1 MSEENTLTPQRK
13 IGSGFGRDST
23 AADVIAGIDLT
34 GKTAIVTGGYSG
46 LGLETVRALASAGA
60 AVVVPARRPEHAREV
75 LAAAGLTP
83 GTRGGDVSVAGLDLA
98 DQASV
103 KEFAAGFLAGAAP
116 GTAPGTAP
124 GANRSLDILINNAAI
139 MASPERRVGP
149 GWEAQFATNHLG
161 HFALTNLLWPALA
174 AAEKARVVSLSSTGH
189 KLSGIRFDDIN
200 FDAGYDKWRAYGQAK
215 TANALFAVQLDALGR
230 DFGVRAFAVHPGG
243 IMTELQRHLPREE
256 MIAAGWMDEHGNV
269 DSRFKTPAQGA
280 ATSVWA
286 ATAPA
291 LEGMGGV
298 YCEDCEIAEPTVPGS
313 PDARIRGVDAH
324 AVDREAAARLWQVS
338 VEMTGIN
345 AFPG

>member
-13 IGSGFGRDST
+13 IGSGFGREST
-23 AADVIAGIDLT
+23 AAEVIAGIDLT

-60 AVVVPARRPEHAREV
+60 AVVVPARRPEHARDV
-75 LAAAGLTP
+75 LAEAGLTA
-83 GTRGGDVSVAGLDLA
+83 TERGGVSVAEMDLA

-116 GTAPGTAP
+116 GAK
-124 GANRSLDILINNAAI
+124 RSLDILINNAAI

-149 GWEAQFATNHLG
+149 GWESQFATNHLG
-161 HFALTNLLWPALA
+161 HFALTNLLWPALTA
-174 AAEKARVVSLSSTGH
+174 AQGARVVSLSSTGH

-200 FDAGYDKWRAYGQAK
+200 FDSGYDKWRAYGQAK

-256 MIAAGWMDEHGNV
+256 MIAAGWMDADGKL
-269 DSRFKTPAQGA
+269 DPRFKTPAQGA

-298 YCEDCEIAEPTVPGS
+298 YCEDCDIAEATVPGS
-313 PDARIRGVDAH
+313 PEARIRGVDAH
-324 AVDREAAARLWQVS
+324 AVDREAAAQLWQMS
-338 VEMTGIN
+338 AEMTGIN
-345 AFPG
+345 AFR

>member
-23 AADVIAGIDLT
+23 AAEVVAGIDLT

-60 AVVVPARRPEHAREV
+60 DVVVPARRPEHAREV

-83 GTRGGDVSVAGLDLA
+83 EPEGGHVSVADMDLA

-103 KEFAAGFLAGAAP
+103 KEFAAGFLAAAAP
-116 GTAPGTAP
+116 GT
-124 GANRSLDILINNAAI
+124 NRTLDILINNAAI

-149 GWEAQFATNHLG
+149 GWESQFATNHLG

-174 AAEKARVVSLSSTGH
+174 AAHGARVVSLSSTGH

-215 TANALFAVQLDALGR
+215 TANALFAVELDALGR
-230 DFGVRAFAVHPGG
+230 DSGVRAFAVHPGG

-256 MIAAGWMDEHGNV
+256 MIAAGWMDGQGKL
-269 DSRFKTPAQGA
+269 DPRFKTPEQGA

-298 YCEDCEIAEPTVPGS
+298 YCEDCDIADATVPGS
-313 PDARIRGVDAH
+313 PEARIRGVDAH
-324 AVDREAAARLWQVS
+324 AVDRDAAARLWQMS
-338 VEMTGIN
+338 AEMTGIN
-345 AFPG
+345 AFR

>member
-1 MSEENTLTPQRK
+1 
-13 IGSGFGRDST
+13 
-23 AADVIAGIDLT
+23 
-34 GKTAIVTGGYSG
+34 
-46 LGLETVRALASAGA
+46 
-60 AVVVPARRPEHAREV
+60 
-75 LAAAGLTP
+75 
-83 GTRGGDVSVAGLDLA
+83 
-98 DQASV
+98 
-103 KEFAAGFLAGAAP
+103 
-116 GTAPGTAP
+116 
-124 GANRSLDILINNAAI
+124 
-139 MASPERRVGP
+139 VGP

-161 HFALTNLLWPALA
+161 HFALTNLLWPTLA
-174 AAEKARVVSLSSTGH
+174 AAEGARVVSLSSTGH

-269 DSRFKTPAQGA
+269 DSRFKTPAQGS

-291 LEGMGGV
+291 LEGLGGV
-298 YCEDCEIAEPTVPGS
+298 YCEDCDIAEPTVPGS
-313 PDARIRGVDAH
+313 PVARIRGVDAH

-338 VEMTGIN
+338 AEMTGIN

>member
-1 MSEENTLTPQRK
+1 MSEENSLTPQRK

-23 AADVIAGIDLT
+23 AAEVIAGVDLT

-60 AVVVPARRPEHAREV
+60 AVVVPARRPAHARDV
-75 LAAAGLTP
+75 LAAAGLAP
-83 GTRGGDVSVAGLDLA
+83 AAERGDAGVAELEVAELDLA

-116 GTAPGTAP
+116 GTS
-124 GANRSLDILINNAAI
+124 RSLDILINNAAI

-149 GWEAQFATNHLG
+149 GWESQFATNHLG

-174 AAEKARVVSLSSTGH
+174 AAQGARVVSLSSTGH

-200 FDAGYDKWRAYGQAK
+200 FDSGYDKWRAYGQAK

-256 MIAAGWMDEHGNV
+256 MIAAGWMDEHGKL
-269 DSRFKTPAQGA
+269 DPRFKTPAQGA
-280 ATSVWA
+280 ATAVWA

-291 LEGMGGV
+291 LEGRGGV
-298 YCEDCEIAEPTVPGS
+298 YCEDCDIAEATVPGS
-313 PDARIRGVDAH
+313 PEARIRGVDAH
-324 AVDREAAARLWQVS
+324 AVDREAAARLWQMS
-338 VEMTGIN
+338 AEMTGIN
-345 AFPG
+345 AFP

>member
-1 MSEENTLTPQRK
+1 MSEENIVTPQRK

-23 AADVIAGIDLT
+23 AAEVIAGIDLT

-60 AVVVPARRPEHAREV
+60 AVVVPARRPEHARDV
-75 LAAAGLTP
+75 LAAAGLMPATK
-83 GTRGGDVSVAGLDLA
+83 RGDVSVAELDLA

-116 GTAPGTAP
+116 GTS
-124 GANRSLDILINNAAI
+124 RSLDILINNAAI

-149 GWEAQFATNHLG
+149 GWESQFATNHLG
-161 HFALTNLLWPALA
+161 HFALTNLLRPALA
-174 AAEKARVVSLSSTGH
+174 AAHGSRVVSLSSTGH

-200 FDAGYDKWRAYGQAK
+200 FDSGYDKWRAYGQAK

-256 MIAAGWMDEHGNV
+256 MIAAGWMDSYGKL
-269 DSRFKTPAQGA
+269 DPRFKTPAQGA

-298 YCEDCEIAEPTVPGS
+298 YCEDCDIAEATVPGS
-313 PDARIRGVDAH
+313 SEARIRGVDAH
-324 AVDREAAARLWQVS
+324 AVDREAAARLWQMS
-338 VEMTGIN
+338 AEMTGIN
-345 AFPG
+345 AFR

>member
-23 AADVIAGIDLT
+23 AAEVIAGIDLT
-34 GKTAIVTGGYSG
+34 GRTAIVTGGYSG
-46 LGLETVRALASAGA
+46 LGLETVRAFASAGA

-75 LAAAGLTP
+75 LAAAGLAP
-83 GTRGGDVSVAGLDLA
+83 GTRDGDVRVAGLEVAELDLA

-116 GTAPGTAP
+116 GTT
-124 GANRSLDILINNAAI
+124 RSLDILINNAAI
-139 MASPERRVGP
+139 MASPEQRVGP

-174 AAEKARVVSLSSTGH
+174 AAGRARVVSLSSTGH

-269 DSRFKTPAQGA
+269 DARFKTPAQGA

-338 VEMTGIN
+338 AEMTGIN